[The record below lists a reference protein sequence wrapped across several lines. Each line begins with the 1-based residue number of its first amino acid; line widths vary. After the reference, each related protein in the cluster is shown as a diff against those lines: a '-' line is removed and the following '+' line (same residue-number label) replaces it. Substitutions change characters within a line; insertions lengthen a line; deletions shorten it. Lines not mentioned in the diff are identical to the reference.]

1 MLIGEH
7 NNSDNQILPSFQI
20 TVKENDNV
28 PSRFFSW
35 KQLLRPFKNVWNNNM
50 KTSLQ
55 VLANEKCVYHFPE
68 ISIRQTPTT
77 AYMFEQVMMNTF
89 EMNGK

>member
-28 PSRFFSW
+28 PSRFFS
-35 KQLLRPFKNVWNNNM
+35 
-50 KTSLQ
+50 
-55 VLANEKCVYHFPE
+55 
-68 ISIRQTPTT
+68 
-77 AYMFEQVMMNTF
+77 
-89 EMNGK
+89 